1 MAVNTPILKR
11 LVQRAGWKKNTA
23 GSAWRWLQRAGAMV
37 LVSFLVFAV
46 LGRVVGLPERWKQ
59 RLLRELSNRG
69 LEVDV
74 KKITMDPFGGLVARD
89 LVVYRDPTRGDERL
103 RVRRVELTPN
113 WLAWRPGEPFLSGAR
128 LRDAHVSW
136 PLGEG
141 VEAEARRVE
150 ASLEFRPGE
159 IRVQRLR
166 GQILG
171 LDLDLKGRVGTDAG
185 RQPAPQEFPI
195 AKVWRQAEL
204 ILRDLGGAAPRIQ
217 AEFSVEIGRPEETRS
232 EILVTSAR
240 NIWRGVA
247 IPSVEIRATVAEG
260 ALKLERFRVQL
271 EKGNLE
277 VFGWSDFPRG
287 AGGAEFYGQFDPASL
302 APALGPS
309 AAYALKEFRSQQ
321 LPQISGKLEASWKG
335 QKKFFASAQL
345 DVGEF
350 RLGLFPFRL
359 LHLPWVTDGQRW
371 MVQGFRLEAVSGGGM
386 GAQVAFDGKADLK
399 GNLRSDLDLKGL
411 APLFG
416 PGAMPFWASLEFSR
430 PPQMNFQI
438 MGAGFSPDLIRMEG
452 KVEAAGMKYKGV
464 PMDRLSADVVYA
476 SREIR
481 ATSVKVVSGEGE
493 GKGELTYTLSPRFI
507 HFHNVDSTLA
517 VREFSPVFGEK
528 VRSTMEPYE
537 FVDRPWVTL
546 EGKID
551 LEETFQT
558 DLRATGKS
566 AAGLHYVVAGKKL
579 HFRDVDLEVKI
590 QGKKTTVETREKKWA
605 SLLGGKVKVKV
616 EVEGPVGKKSQHTEI
631 DLDGV
636 DFGKTVELYFDNGGY
651 RGKLSGTCELQG
663 PSGAGTWR
671 QWTGKGKLEVED
683 GKFPGLGNFAKTIN
697 APVEWMGDLG
707 EEANMEFALEK
718 GRLDVKRL
726 KIFSK
731 LVETTGQGFYDI
743 SGDRLENFSMKQNLI
758 GPVGVPF
765 LLVSE
770 MLEVEGSGS
779 LKNPVWTPKNFDGK

>member
-11 LVQRAGWKKNTA
+11 LAERTGWKKSTA
-23 GSAWRWLQRAGAMV
+23 GSAWRWLQRAGGMV
-37 LVSFLVFAV
+37 LVSFLLLAV
-46 LGRVVGLPERWKQ
+46 LGRVVGLPEQWKQ
-59 RLLRELSNRG
+59 RLLRELSSRG

-89 LVVYRDPTRGDERL
+89 LVVYRDSARGEERL

-171 LDLDLKGRVGTDAG
+171 FDLDLKGRVGTDAG

-195 AKVWRQAEL
+195 AKVWKQAER

-217 AEFSVEIGRPEETRS
+217 AEFSVEIGRPEESRS

-271 EKGNLE
+271 ERGNLE
-277 VFGWSDFPRG
+277 VFGWADFPRG

-321 LPQISGKLEASWKG
+321 LPRLSGKLEAAWKG
-335 QKKFFASAQL
+335 EKNFYASAQL
-345 DVGEF
+345 DIGEF
-350 RLGLFPFRL
+350 RLGLFPFRR

-371 MVQGFRLEAVSGGGM
+371 MVQGFRLEAVPEGGIE
-386 GAQVAFDGKADLK
+386 AQLAFDGKADLK

-416 PGAMPFWASLEFSR
+416 PGSTPFWSSLEFSR

-452 KVEAAGMKYKGV
+452 KVEAAGMRYKGV
-464 PMDRLSADVVYA
+464 PMDRLFADVVYA

-481 ATSVKVVSGEGE
+481 ATNVRVVSGEGE

-507 HFHNVDSTLA
+507 HFQNVESTLA

-537 FVDRPWVTL
+537 FVDRPFVTL
-546 EGKID
+546 AGKID

-566 AAGLHYVVAGKKL
+566 SAGLHYVVAGKKL

-616 EVEGPVGKKSQHTEI
+616 EVEGPVGKKSQRTEI
-631 DLDGV
+631 NLDGV

-651 RGKLSGTCELQG
+651 RGQLSGTCELQG